1 MVATL
6 FPWAPLRVAHDAG
19 HATSPISKNVG
30 KEAKC
35 VVQVDYAPDEP
46 ELPGPETP
54 HGFP

>member
-1 MVATL
+1 VVATL